1 MNCENNTENIE
12 KENEA
17 GSAEVQA
24 DDCEVNE
31 EDERAYEKESG
42 EQLVPVSESIKYR
55 KRAQAAEST
64 VREYETRVSALSDE
78 VETLRR
84 EIGQYERRERIDQM
98 LLESE
103 VIDLEAGRLLAEM
116 SVSQM
121 DEEDVGLAVEEL
133 RRTKPYLFRRS
144 ERVGRMPGK
153 FEGRGVDRLSDAAA
167 SAAASGDRRDL
178 LRYLRLRRD
187 GA

>member
-1 MNCENNTENIE
+1 MMNS
-12 KENEA
+12 ENEVEMTEA
-17 GSAEVQA
+17 CEFDQAETSQNIT
-24 DDCEVNE
+24 EEKNE
-31 EDERAYEKESG
+31 GDEEAN

-64 VREYETRVSALSDE
+64 VREYETRMGELSDQVE
-78 VETLRR
+78 VLKSEV
-84 EIGQYERRERIDQM
+84 GQYERRERIHQL
-98 LLESE
+98 LLEAE

-116 SVSQM
+116 SISQM
-121 DEEDVGLAVEEL
+121 EEEDVGLAVEEL

-153 FEGRGVDRLSDAAA
+153 FEDRGVDRILDAAA

-187 GA
+187 EA